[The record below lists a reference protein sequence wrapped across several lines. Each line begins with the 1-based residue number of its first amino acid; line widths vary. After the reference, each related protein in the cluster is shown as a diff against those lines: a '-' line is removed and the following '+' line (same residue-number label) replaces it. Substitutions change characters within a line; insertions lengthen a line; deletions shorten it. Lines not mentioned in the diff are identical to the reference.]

1 MISHHLPAWG
11 VCGQKARAL
20 SLFFPFKVMHVPG
33 VTLESEVGVW
43 NRGPVQGVD
52 ADKARSVRLA
62 GPHTGTELGVH
73 LFESVW
79 SSDPEGL
86 GAPVCHV
93 MECFPKVLS
102 FLFTLLFRVELNFT
116 SLL

>member
-62 GPHTGTELGVH
+62 GPHAGTELGVH

-102 FLFTLLFRVELNFT
+102 FLFTLLFRVEFNFT